1 MSSYPLEKSYNDTRN
16 PLKSDK
22 DITLYQLWDEAR
34 KSGYVGNILNL
45 ETGERMTNLEIL
57 NLVSNTISNFLMH
70 YNLPQNT
77 TSLDTAGTA
86 RNFSRLV

>member
-1 MSSYPLEKSYNDTRN
+1 M
-16 PLKSDK
+16 
-22 DITLYQLWDEAR
+22 YQLWDEAR
-34 KSGYVGNILNL
+34 KSGFVGNILNL

-77 TSLDTAGTA
+77 TSLDTAGIA
-86 RNFSRLV
+86 RNFSCLV